1 MAWSAPFSAAAATS
15 SARRAVLRQL
25 LDAAPERGLD
35 PGAGAEGGGERLA
48 ALELGVGEQRRHLEQ
63 RERVAAGARHEPLGD
78 RQRDPR
84 ALRALEQRARL
95 RRPQRADLQPLEPG
109 PDRDR
114 PAAVGAEQDD
124 PLGAEPAAGEQQ
136 RLERAVVEPLAVVD
150 ERQQRLL
157 LGGRGEQAQH
167 ARHDGVAIAA
177 GRLAERERPAQRG
190 GLGRRDR
197 VEPVEQRPE
206 QLASGPRTGCPSRSA
221 SRARAGPACRR
232 PPPRRARARAAR
244 SCRSRPRRRAAARR
258 SGRRGRRPAAGRS
271 GPAPGRG
278 RRASPMQRS
287 QGRVPCDQRV
297 GSRGSAVRI
306 EGREEPGGGGGLR
319 QAERARPSS
328 APRPPRRGRP
338 A

>member
-1 MAWSAPFSAAAATS
+1 MERAVL
-15 SARRAVLRQL
+15 RRGGDEQRPPPVLRQL
-25 LDAAPERGLD
+25 LHAAPERGLD

-63 RERVAAGARHEPLGD
+63 RERVAAGARHEPLGH
-78 RQRDPR
+78 RQRDPG

-95 RRPQRADLQPLEPG
+95 RGPQRADLQPLEPG

-177 GRLAERERPAQRG
+177 RRLAERERPAQRG

-206 QLASGPRTGCPSRSA
+206 QLAQARERDVRLGLHP
-221 SRARAGPACRR
+221 ARAQDRHAGALRPGARVLEQRGLADPGLADEQQRAAPAGAGVAQQPVDPGPLLVAADEHHRCNVLRAAFRATSGSVPGAAGPDRR
-232 PPPRRARARAAR
+232 PRAAR
-244 SCRSRPRRRAAARR
+244 RRWRP
-258 SGRRGRRPAAGRS
+258 PAGR
-271 GPAPGRG
+271 A
-278 RRASPMQRS
+278 
-287 QGRVPCDQRV
+287 C
-297 GSRGSAVRI
+297 
-306 EGREEPGGGGGLR
+306 
-319 QAERARPSS
+319 RPSS

-338 A
+338 G

>member
-1 MAWSAPFSAAAATS
+1 MERAVLRRGGDEQRAAP
-15 SARRAVLRQL
+15 VLRQL
-25 LDAAPERGLD
+25 LHAAPERGLD
-35 PGAGAEGGGERLA
+35 PGAGAQGGGERLA

-63 RERVAAGARHEPLGD
+63 RERVAAGPRHEPLGH

-95 RRPQRADLQPLEPG
+95 LGPQRADLQPLEPR

-114 PAAVGAEQDD
+114 PAAVGAEEDD

-157 LGGRGEQAQH
+157 LGGRGEQAEH
-167 ARHDGVAIAA
+167 ARHDRVAIAA

-206 QLASGPRTGCPSRSA
+206 QLAQAREGDVGLGLHPARAQDRHAGGDRL
-221 SRARAGPACRR
+221 RARVLEQRGLADPGLADEEQRAAPAGAGVAQQPVDPGPLLVAADEHHRCNGFRVAFRATSGSVPVAAGP
-232 PPPRRARARAAR
+232 
-244 SCRSRPRRRAAARR
+244 
-258 SGRRGRRPAAGRS
+258 GRS
-271 GPAPGRG
+271 P
-278 RRASPMQRS
+278 RASPPRS
-287 QGRVPCDQRV
+287 WLRAC
-297 GSRGSAVRI
+297 RGC
-306 EGREEPGGGGGLR
+306 
-319 QAERARPSS
+319 RPSS
-328 APRPPRRGRP
+328 APRRPRRGRP
-338 A
+338 G